1 MTGDDPRLR
10 ELFDALKSSDRERA
24 PRFAR
29 VRDAALERPLPKSS
43 TATPRRLR
51 IALAISAV
59 VVAALAWW
67 VPDARRAPDRLEFEN
82 VETLG
87 SWRMPSDA
95 LLDLPGVSLVKGVPR
110 FEPSGYIAPAEPRR
124 SEHSLERRMTA

>member
-24 PRFAR
+24 PSFAR
-29 VRDAALERPLPKSS
+29 VRGAALERPNR
-43 TATPRRLR
+43 PRGLR

-59 VVAALAWW
+59 VVAALTWW
-67 VPDARRAPDRLEFEN
+67 VPDAERAPDRLEFGN

-95 LLDLPGVSLVKGVPR
+95 LLDVPGVSLLRDVPR